1 MTDLHTH
8 ILPGMD
14 DGAKNVEES
23 LALLALQREQGVDTV
38 VLTPHFYRNRE
49 NPAHFLARRKK
60 AAETLREALSSRGEL
75 TRVKLGAEVAW
86 WPGIADCDELGELCI
101 EGTETL
107 LVELPF
113 SPWSERTISSIY
125 DLMGRTGVTP
135 VIAHLER
142 YLKIQS
148 ADLVRAVLDL
158 GVPVQVSG
166 DVLLEFFKRGPALK
180 LLKNNDAQLI
190 ASDCHNT
197 SSRVPNLG
205 EAMAVAE
212 KKLGRERAAQ
222 IMRCADRL
230 AGV

>member
-23 LALLALQREQGVDTV
+23 LALLCLEREQGVDTV

-49 NPAHFLARRKK
+49 NGAHFLARREK
-60 AAETLREALSSRGEL
+60 AAAKLSEALAAHPEL
-75 TRVKLGAEVAW
+75 PQVKLGAEVAW
-86 WPGIADCDELGELCI
+86 WPGLAECGELEELCI
-101 EGTETL
+101 EGTKTL

-113 SPWSERTISSIY
+113 SPWSEQMLGSIY
-125 DLMGRTGVTP
+125 DLMGRTGITP

-142 YLKIQS
+142 YLKIQRPE
-148 ADLVRAVLDL
+148 LVRGVLEL

-166 DVLLEFFKRGPALK
+166 DVLLEFFKRGSVLK
-180 LLKNNDAQLI
+180 MLKAHEAHLI

-197 SSRVPNLG
+197 TSRVPNLG
-205 EAMAVAE
+205 AALRVAE
-212 KKLGRERAAQ
+212 KKLGHEAVSKLV
-222 IMRCADRL
+222 RCADRL

>member
-23 LALLALQREQGVDTV
+23 LALLALEREQGVDTV

-49 NPAHFLARRKK
+49 NPAHFFERRKK
-60 AAETLREALSSRGEL
+60 AEETLREALAAHPEL
-75 TRVKLGAEVAW
+75 PAVKCGAEVAW
-86 WPGIADCDELGELCI
+86 WPGLADCDDLGELCI
-101 EGTETL
+101 EGTKTL

-113 SPWSERTISSIY
+113 TPWSERMISGLY

-135 VIAHLER
+135 VLAHLER
-142 YLKIQS
+142 YLKLQS
-148 ADLVRAVLDL
+148 AELVRGVLEL

-166 DVLLEFFKRGPALK
+166 DVLLKFFERGPAMK
-180 LLKNNDAQLI
+180 LLKANDAQLI

-197 SSRVPNLG
+197 VSRVPNLG
-205 EAMAVAE
+205 DAMAVAE

-222 IMRCADRL
+222 ILRAADRL

>member
-14 DGAKNVEES
+14 DGAKTVEES
-23 LALLALQREQGVDTV
+23 LALLALEREQGVDTV

-49 NPAHFLARRKK
+49 NPAHFLERRKK
-60 AAETLREALSSRGEL
+60 AADTLREALASRGEL
-75 TRVKLGAEVAW
+75 PRVKLGAEVAW
-86 WPGIADCDELGELCI
+86 WPGLADCGELNELCI
-101 EGTETL
+101 EGTKTL

-113 SPWSERTISSIY
+113 SPWSERMVGSIY

-142 YLKIQS
+142 YLKGQR
-148 ADLVRAVLDL
+148 AELVRDVLDL

-166 DVLLEFFKRGPALK
+166 DVLLEFFKRGPAMK
-180 LLKNNDAQLI
+180 LLKADEAQLV

-197 SSRVPNLG
+197 SSRAPNLG
-205 EAMAVAE
+205 DAMRVVE
-212 KKLGRERAAQ
+212 KKLGREHAAK
-222 IMRCADRL
+222 IARCADRL